1 VETDGAPDL
10 TVSEDGEDQDHMD
23 AEGIGAIDP
32 TVAPDL
38 TAARRDLAP
47 EREDSLSLAL
57 RLLEA
62 KTLSTSLRTPRLS
75 SRLILTSLA
84 PSLSTNANSSRRELL
99 QARVVPIRTVAPLR
113 SVAEIGTES
122 TLHEKCADVL
132 MNSTR

>member
-1 VETDGAPDL
+1 MATDGAPDL

-47 EREDSLSLAL
+47 EREDSLSLPQ
-57 RLLEA
+57 RLLEEE
-62 KTLSTSLRTPRLS
+62 TLSTSLRTPRLS

-84 PSLSTNANSSRRELL
+84 PSLSINAMTSRRELL
-99 QARVVPIRTVAPLR
+99 QARVVPSRPVAPHR
-113 SVAEIGTES
+113 SVAENGTEDS
-122 TLHEKCADVL
+122 IQEK
-132 MNSTR
+132 